1 MSEDGTGRLGLP
13 AVQPEWS
20 SGATFGRLTLTGLTE
35 VRGKHRY
42 VQVSCSCGSG
52 AKYTRFDSLKS
63 GAQVSCGCHR
73 DAQNAVAALTH
84 GHGRAGSARSPIYHT
99 WSDMV
104 QRVTNPKVVAYSCYG
119 GRGITMQDSWKVF
132 VNFLADMGETWFQG
146 AELERL
152 DSNGN
157 YCKDNCT
164 WATRT
169 EQMQNTRRSYLL
181 RYEGATWTVKS
192 LSAHL
197 GISEQAL
204 RRKVKLYGSTPI
216 EELVQSILEYRKAVK
231 VDDDTAGVKLTNIH
245 KRYR

>member
-1 MSEDGTGRLGLP
+1 MSEGDTGSLR
-13 AVQPEWS
+13 AVVRPEWS
-20 SGATFGRLTLTGLTE
+20 SGVTFGKLTLTGLSE

-42 VQVSCSCGSG
+42 VQVSCGCGSE
-52 AKYTRFDSLKS
+52 AKYARFDGLKS

-84 GHGRAGSARSPIYHT
+84 GHGRAGSARSPVYQT

-119 GRGITMQDSWKVF
+119 GRGITMQDSWKTF
-132 VNFLADMGETWFQG
+132 VNFLADMGDTWFQG

-164 WATRT
+164 WATRS
-169 EQMQNTRRSYLL
+169 EQMRNTRRSYLL

-204 RRKVKLYGSTPI
+204 SRKVKLYGGTPI
-216 EELVQSILEYRKAVK
+216 EEIVQSILECRRVAK
-231 VDDDTAGVKLTNIH
+231 VDDAVAGDKLTNIH
-245 KRYR
+245 KRYK